1 MGPRE
6 GLNDLRNERRKQM
19 DGLEITPRTLAIGVG
34 GAGCEVINRIY
45 SLMPMVDTVA
55 VNCDKEAMH
64 RTNADVKLYI
74 CRSVTNGEGAK
85 GDVGLGRDCAKAHI
99 DDIEKAMTGYDATPV
114 IAEKARSMGIMT
126 FVIAINP
133 FSFEGR
139 RVQVAKE
146 GIAKIRQVCA
156 STVVV
161 ENDLMVQRM
170 PDATMKA
177 AMETV
182 NRSIASFIGKK
193 ITLIKECFE
202 SEFESISS
210 DVIEQ
215 RLAGGSSDLT
225 DPVGSRPKTAKE

>member
-1 MGPRE
+1 
-6 GLNDLRNERRKQM
+6 M

-99 DDIEKAMTGYDATPV
+99 DDIEKAMTGYDAVFIIAGMGGGTGTGATPV

-193 ITLIKECFE
+193 IALIKECFE

-225 DPVGSRPKTAKE
+225 DSVGSRPKTAKE